1 MKKNSKYTKK
11 TSNKHTMNQDGDFDS
26 GDSSNMVE
34 EFLNS
39 EDVEDAGLS
48 RGAEEVVL
56 QAVEDRD
63 PTLVC
68 VDTGANIPICKEIP
82 GIADDVRHVE
92 KKNIGTAKHG
102 GMLRV
107 NNLFNLGMLR
117 NVRHCPD
124 ARANILNGNSIVD
137 CGCEARLYGSKGNY
151 RCEIVRKGAAEGLG
165 EEYDFIIPCI
175 LLNGLWWITEAQFHD
190 LVFRHGLTIEEIQ
203 SRHDEAVAWQL
214 ETMERRGG
222 DFFKRNS
229 VEIHLSDENFMS
241 RMITFI

>member
-1 MKKNSKYTKK
+1 M
-11 TSNKHTMNQDGDFDS
+11 
-26 GDSSNMVE
+26 
-34 EFLNS
+34 
-39 EDVEDAGLS
+39 
-48 RGAEEVVL
+48 
-56 QAVEDRD
+56 
-63 PTLVC
+63 
-68 VDTGANIPICKEIP
+68 
-82 GIADDVRHVE
+82 
-92 KKNIGTAKHG
+92 
-102 GMLRV
+102 

-241 RMITFI
+241 RMTTFILENTELHIGLNVDKRIDLVKRHIIRVTPFGKRWAHYEYGHLLDSEDGQPEFTLDNEFEFEEAVNVCKRDIAKSQEQSSISL